1 MKKGTKIALGTVLV
15 LGLIGACSDKE
26 ETEVK
31 EEQIQ
36 TEQIEEQEVEEEVI
50 VEEEVKLPGVGEVAE
65 ADKYSVVVNEV
76 SEVTVLTSDNMFQD
90 DLTTNGKF
98 IVINLTIKNKQS
110 SQENYSYSDVKL
122 TSGDMT
128 FSALDSLDINIIFED
143 YLWFIDV
150 NPQMSTTST
159 VVFEVPADLDTYH
172 LEMGIFDTVEIELK

>member
-1 MKKGTKIALGTVLV
+1 MKKGIKIALGTVLV

-36 TEQIEEQEVEEEVI
+36 TEQVEEVK
-50 VEEEVKLPGVGEVAE
+50 EEVKLPGIGEVAE
-65 ADKYSVVVNEV
+65 ADEYSVIVNEV
-76 SEVTVLTSDNMFQD
+76 HEVTVLTSDNMFQD
-90 DLTTNGKF
+90 DLTTDGKF

-128 FSALDSLDINIIFED
+128 FSTLDSLDINIIFED

-150 NPQMSTTST
+150 NPQMSTTNT

>member
-1 MKKGTKIALGTVLV
+1 MKKGIKIALGTVLV

-36 TEQIEEQEVEEEVI
+36 TEQVEEVK
-50 VEEEVKLPGVGEVAE
+50 EEVKLPGIGEVAE
-65 ADKYSVVVNEV
+65 ADKYSVIVNEV
-76 SEVTVLTSDNMFQD
+76 HEVTVLTSDNMFQD
-90 DLTTNGKF
+90 DLTTDGKF

-150 NPQMSTTST
+150 NPQMSTTNT